1 MSFELV
7 ALLAG
12 AYAAAFV
19 SGAVGFGNAL
29 VAAAI
34 WLPFLEPHAAVPLI
48 IATGLLMHVWA
59 LRALHTKPDLGRL
72 MPFIAGAIVG
82 APIGTWL
89 LTLAE
94 PGPFR
99 RAIGIILLIYGIIGL
114 IFRRDAIRLTPPRI
128 ADAAVGTAA
137 GALGN
142 FAGLAGILPTLWCG
156 LRGWNPDQQRAVYQ
170 PIQLALGVMSLI
182 GVTAAGLVDRNMLIR
197 FGICLPAIGL
207 GLWSGYALY
216 ARLNPVMFGRAVL
229 GLVLV
234 SGIALLIP
242 RSI

>member
-1 MSFELV
+1 MPFELI

-34 WLPFLEPHAAVPLI
+34 WLPFLDPHAAVPLI
-48 IATGLLMHVWA
+48 ITTGLLMHCWA
-59 LRALHTKPDLGRL
+59 LRALHTKPDVKRL
-72 MPFIAGAIVG
+72 IPFIAGGIVG

-94 PGPFR
+94 PIPFR
-99 RAIGIILLIYGIIGL
+99 RAVGVILVVYGIAAL
-114 IFRRDAIRLTPPRI
+114 MLRRDAIRLRPPRI
-128 ADAAVGTAA
+128 ADAAVGMAA
-137 GALGN
+137 GTLGN

-156 LRGWNPDQQRAVYQ
+156 LRGWTPDQQRSVYQ
-170 PIQLALGVMSLI
+170 PIHLALGVLSLA
-182 GVTAAGLVDRNMLIR
+182 GVTVAGLVDRHVMIR
-197 FGICLPAIGL
+197 FGLCLPAIGL

-216 ARLNPVMFGRAVL
+216 ARLNPLMFGRAVL

-242 RSI
+242 R